1 VFNEFIIYIL
11 SQYLNKKTNLN
22 LSIMKKLLLLA
33 VFALATAAMYAG
45 GYRVSLQG
53 NKSLAMGHTGVAV
66 INSSEL
72 VFFNPA
78 GLVYLEDKL
87 SISGGAFGVFS
98 NVAYQNEATGDFA
111 RTDSPVGTPF
121 YLYASY
127 KAADWLAFGLGV
139 YTPYGSSVEYE
150 DDWAGSHLVNNI
162 DLAAIFIQPTVSLK
176 FNDKLSVGGGPIFV
190 TGSVNFNRNLNRT
203 LTDLDGNRSEVTV
216 DATGVTEWGW
226 TAGIMFRPTEDL
238 TIGANYRSEI
248 ILDAK
253 DGDADFE
260 NVPNSPL
267 TPFEDTT
274 FDASLPLPA
283 ELTVGMS
290 YKFCDKWLF
299 AFDYNRTFWD
309 VYESLDI
316 DFASPNNPDSQNLRN
331 YKNAS
336 IYRFGLQYDVT
347 SMFTL
352 RAGYYFD
359 ESPVQ
364 EGYFAPETPRNDSN
378 NFTAGLTF
386 NITEHFQIDASFLYS
401 RFKEIDAS
409 YDYYYENGRPV
420 PFKGTYKSN
429 AFVPGLGLTYKM

>member
-1 VFNEFIIYIL
+1 MH
-11 SQYLNKKTNLN
+11 NKFKINKLLPSFKINLIKR
-22 LSIMKKLLLLA
+22 IMKKFFLLTVL
-33 VFALATAAMYAG
+33 ALASAVTYAG

-53 NKSLAMGHTGVAV
+53 QKALAMGHTGVAV

-87 SISGGAFGVFS
+87 NISAGVSGVFS
-98 NVAYQNEATGDFA
+98 NIAYQNEATGANA
-111 RTDSPVGTPF
+111 RTDSPVGTPLYF
-121 YLYASY
+121 YASY
-127 KAADWLAFGLGV
+127 KATDWLALGLGI

-162 DLAAIFIQPTVSLK
+162 DLKAIYFQPTVSVK
-176 FNDKLSVGGGPIFV
+176 IADELSVGGGPIFV

-203 LTDLDGNRSEVTV
+203 LTDLEGNRSNVTI
-216 DATGVTEWGW
+216 DASGVNNWGW
-226 TAGIMFRPTEDL
+226 VASAMFTPTENL
-238 TIGANYRSEI
+238 RIGATYRSEI
-248 ILDAK
+248 ILEAK
-253 DGDADFE
+253 DGDADFQ

-267 TPFEDTT
+267 TPFEDTK

-283 ELTVGMS
+283 EMTVGLS
-290 YKFCDKWLF
+290 YQVCEKWLF

-309 VYESLDI
+309 VYDSLDI
-316 DFASPNNPDSQNLRN
+316 DFASPNDPDSQNARN

-336 IYRFGLQYDVT
+336 IYRFGMQFDAS

-364 EGYFAPETPRNDSN
+364 DGYFAPETPRNDSN
-378 NFTAGLTF
+378 NFTAGLSV
-386 NITEHFQIDASFLYS
+386 NVGKHLQVDASFLYS
-401 RFKEIDAS
+401 HFKEVDAS
-409 YDYYYENGRPV
+409 YNYYFENGKAV
-420 PFKGTYKSN
+420 PFSGTYKTN
-429 AFVPGLGLTYKM
+429 AFVPGLGLTYKL